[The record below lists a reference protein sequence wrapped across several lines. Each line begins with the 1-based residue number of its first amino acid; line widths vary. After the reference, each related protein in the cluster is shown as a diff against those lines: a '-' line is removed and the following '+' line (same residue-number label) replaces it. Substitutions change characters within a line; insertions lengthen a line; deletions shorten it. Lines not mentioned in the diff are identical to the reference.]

1 MKAYFFFIFPV
12 GVYIT
17 EENPTSPGLNP
28 KRKLSNTFFF
38 SWILFP
44 NPPKRTK
51 TELKRSFFWLGKIRT
66 GSNPSRKLPLA
77 HQKILISFFQL
88 HFTPPLLAPSFFDL
102 LEWKHNGCAEWTRV
116 ARRRHKDNEVSQ
128 LLSFRS
134 FFWAWAFLLKGGV
147 EEGKRGSTIPSH
159 RIALQSVLV
168 RVDLHEISCFKAFSQ
183 SLGVS
188 PVVSDLVGI
197 CLQAWN

>member
-1 MKAYFFFIFPV
+1 MGA
-12 GVYIT
+12 YIT

-28 KRKLSNTFFF
+28 KRKLLNTFFF
-38 SWILFP
+38 FLVIK
-44 NPPKRTK
+44 PPKRTPKKNRIK
-51 TELKRSFFWLGKIRT
+51 TFIFLVGE
-66 GSNPSRKLPLA
+66 NPNGFKSIPQTPLA
-77 HQKILISFFQL
+77 HQKILIPFFPTSL
-88 HFTPPLLAPSFFDL
+88 YPPTSPSFFDF

-116 ARRRHKDNEVSQ
+116 ARRRHEDNEVSQ

-134 FFWAWAFLLKGGV
+134 FLAWAFLLKGGV

-168 RVDLHEISCFKAFSQ
+168 RVDLHETLRFKTFSQ

-188 PVVSDLVGI
+188 PVVSGPCRKLPTSFELKILSESYHFVG
-197 CLQAWN
+197 